1 MSQRTTA
8 ALLAALISVP
18 VAVVPAI
25 AQNQSVQSEEM
36 LRRAKTKVQPAYPDL
51 ARKMNITGTVKIEVT
66 VSPNGSV
73 KDARVVGGHP
83 VLSAAALDAALEGIQ
98 KLGAA
103 REGDKTM
110 VDALQAATRAFSK
123 AIAEGASQ
131 DDALSVLAEAASAAA
146 VATIP
151 MQALKGRGGV
161 VLSALS

>member
-25 AQNQSVQSEEM
+25 AQNQSAQSEEM

-66 VSPNGSV
+66 VSPNGTV

-83 VLSAAALDAALEGIQ
+83 VLSAAALDAA
-98 KLGAA
+98 K
-103 REGDKTM
+103 
-110 VDALQAATRAFSK
+110 
-123 AIAEGASQ
+123 
-131 DDALSVLAEAASAAA
+131 
-146 VATIP
+146 
-151 MQALKGRGGV
+151 
-161 VLSALS
+161 